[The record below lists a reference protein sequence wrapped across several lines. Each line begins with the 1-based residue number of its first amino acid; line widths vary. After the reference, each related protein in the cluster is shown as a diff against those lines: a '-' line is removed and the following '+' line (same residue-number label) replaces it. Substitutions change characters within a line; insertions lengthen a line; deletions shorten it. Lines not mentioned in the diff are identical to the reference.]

1 MLRVAPAP
9 PPDSPRPAT
18 PMSGVSFKAF
28 DLLAN
33 TVRVKEIVVVLV
45 RHGFAGI
52 IQEIGA
58 PDAWWRPF
66 VPSSREH
73 RSIYER
79 IRLAAEELGPTFV
92 KSCQLLSMRPD
103 LVPQALVSE
112 LQKLQD
118 AVQPVAFPA
127 MREVI
132 QEELECEL
140 ADVFSEF
147 NETPVASAS
156 LAQVYFARL
165 KAGNREVA
173 VKVQRPDL
181 QKTVEA
187 DLDLIAIFAALMHQ
201 HIARL
206 QPYDLP
212 GIVEEIRAG
221 MIQELDF
228 RHEARNQQF
237 FNAQNPTPDKVYA
250 PEMIGN
256 FTTRRMLVMERID
269 GRRVEQAELTP
280 EQGRALANDGA
291 TSLLHQILIAGF
303 FHADPHA
310 GNVLVTADGRLC
322 LLDWGLAGHL
332 SRRLRYTLADLFL
345 AAAAHDAEQIVQ
357 TGMSLAGPRAK
368 PDFRTMEK
376 EVTIALR
383 ENLNFAT
390 GDERIGRLILKL
402 IEIFGRNGIS
412 VSRDYAL
419 MAKAVLSIEEVGRTL
434 DPTFDLRKFARPVL
448 RELHHE
454 RWSPGALLGKT
465 RAFLA
470 SAVGRLGDL
479 PAELDRLL
487 RRLEQDDLTVNFQH
501 RGLEGLNDS
510 LRAASNRIAL
520 GLIIGALIIGSSQ
533 IITAGIKGYQ
543 LFGYPALGIVGYL
556 LSALLG
562 FWVIVDIIRH
572 GRHK

>member
-1 MLRVAPAP
+1 MP
-9 PPDSPRPAT
+9 
-18 PMSGVSFKAF
+18 GVSLKPF

-33 TVRVKEIVVVLV
+33 AVRAKEIVVVLV
-45 RHGFAGI
+45 RYGFAEI
-52 IQEIGA
+52 IEQIETPG
-58 PDAWWRPF
+58 AWWQRF
-66 VPSSREH
+66 VPTPREH
-73 RSIYER
+73 RSTYER

-103 LVPQALVSE
+103 LVPPALVLE

-118 AVQPVAFPA
+118 AVQPVPFAQ

-132 QEELECEL
+132 LEEMECEL

-165 KAGNREVA
+165 KSNGREVA

-181 QKTVEA
+181 LKTVEA
-187 DLDLIAIFAALMHQ
+187 DFDLIAFFAARIH
-201 HIARL
+201 HYVTRL
-206 QPYDLP
+206 RPYDLP
-212 GIVEEIRAG
+212 AIVDEIRAG
-221 MIQELDF
+221 LIQELDF

-237 FNAQNPTPDKVYA
+237 FNAQNPTADKVYA
-250 PEMIGN
+250 PEVVGE
-256 FTTRRMLVMERID
+256 FATRRMLVMERVT
-269 GRRVEQAELTP
+269 GRRVDQAALTP
-280 EQGRALANDGA
+280 EQGKALAQAGA

-332 SRRLRYTLADLFL
+332 TRRLRYTLADLL
-345 AAAAHDAEQIVQ
+345 MAAAAHDAEQIVQ
-357 TGMSLAGPRAK
+357 IGMSLAGPRAK
-368 PDFRTMEK
+368 PDYRTMEK
-376 EVTIALR
+376 EVTIVLR

-390 GDERIGRLILKL
+390 GDEQIGRLVLRL

-434 DPTFDLRKFARPVL
+434 DPAFDLRQFARPVL

-454 RWSPGALLGKT
+454 RWSPGALLAKT
-465 RAFLA
+465 RTFFA
-470 SAVGRLGDL
+470 SAVGRLGDV

-501 RGLEGLNDS
+501 RGLEGLNEA
-510 LRAASNRIAL
+510 LRTASNRIAL
-520 GLIIGALIIGSSQ
+520 GVIIGALIIGSSQ
-533 IITAGIKGYQ
+533 IVTTGIRPY

-556 LSALLG
+556 LSAMLG
-562 FWVIVDIIRH
+562 LWVVIDIFRH

>member
-1 MLRVAPAP
+1 MP
-9 PPDSPRPAT
+9 
-18 PMSGVSFKAF
+18 GVSLKPF

-33 TVRVKEIVVVLV
+33 AVRAKEIAVVLV
-45 RHGFAGI
+45 RYGFAEI
-52 IQEIGA
+52 IEQIETPG
-58 PDAWWRPF
+58 AWWQRF
-66 VPSSREH
+66 VPSPREH
-73 RSIYER
+73 RSIFER

-92 KSCQLLSMRPD
+92 KFCQLLSMRPD
-103 LVPQALVSE
+103 LVPPPLVFE

-118 AVQPVAFPA
+118 AVQPRPFAELRA
-127 MREVI
+127 VI
-132 QEELECEL
+132 LEELECDPAEI
-140 ADVFSEF
+140 FSEF
-147 NETPVASAS
+147 DETPVASAS

-165 KAGNREVA
+165 KSDGREVA

-181 QKTVEA
+181 QKMVEA
-187 DLDLIAIFAALMHQ
+187 DLDLIAFFAARIH
-201 HIARL
+201 HYIARL
-206 QPYDLP
+206 RPYDLP

-221 MIQELDF
+221 LIQELDF

-237 FNAQNPTPDKVYA
+237 FNAQNPSPDKVYA
-250 PEMIGN
+250 PEMIGD

-269 GRRVEQAELTP
+269 GRRVEQAALTP
-280 EQGRALANDGA
+280 DQGRALAHAGA
-291 TSLLHQILIAGF
+291 ISLLHQILIAGF

-332 SRRLRYTLADLFL
+332 TRRLRYTLADLFL

-357 TGMSLAGPRAK
+357 IGMSLAGPGSK

-376 EVTIALR
+376 EVTIVLR

-390 GDERIGRLILKL
+390 GEERIGRLILKL

-434 DPTFDLRKFARPVL
+434 DPTFDLRKYARPVL

-454 RWSPGALLGKT
+454 RWSPRALLGKT
-465 RAFLA
+465 RTLLSSVA
-470 SAVGRLGDL
+470 GRLGDL

-501 RGLEGLNDS
+501 RGLEGLNDAF
-510 LRAASNRIAL
+510 RTASNRIAL
-520 GLIIGALIIGSSQ
+520 GVIIGALIIGSSQ
-533 IITAGIKGYQ
+533 IVTTGIPPH

-562 FWVIVDIIRH
+562 LWVIWDIFRH

>member
-1 MLRVAPAP
+1 
-9 PPDSPRPAT
+9 
-18 PMSGVSFKAF
+18 MSGVSFKAF

-156 LAQVYFARL
+156 LAQVYFAHL

-173 VKVQRPDL
+173 VKVQRPAL

-269 GRRVEQAELTP
+269 GRRVEQAEITP

-390 GDERIGRLILKL
+390 GDERIGCLILKL

-434 DPTFDLRKFARPVL
+434 DPTFDLRKYARPVL

>member
-1 MLRVAPAP
+1 
-9 PPDSPRPAT
+9 
-18 PMSGVSFKAF
+18 MSGVSFKAF

-173 VKVQRPDL
+173 VKVQRPAL

-269 GRRVEQAELTP
+269 GRRVEQAEITP

-390 GDERIGRLILKL
+390 GDERIGCLILKL

-434 DPTFDLRKFARPVL
+434 DPTFDLRKYARPVL